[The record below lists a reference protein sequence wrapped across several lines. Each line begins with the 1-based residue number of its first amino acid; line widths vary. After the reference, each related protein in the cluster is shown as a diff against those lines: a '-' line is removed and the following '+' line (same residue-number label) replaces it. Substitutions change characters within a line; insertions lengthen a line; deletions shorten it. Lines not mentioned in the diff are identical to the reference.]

1 MDPLVSSPAAPGTL
15 SEAAKPQQKAG
26 SILRSRLQQSLDLSH
41 YDVTRR

>member
-15 SEAAKPQQKAG
+15 SEAAKQQKAG